1 MVNKANILVFL
12 DVIFPIFTYENMS
25 VSFFYFNLLTNDWET
40 MMQFVYMNLHVH
52 VEDTIIELLDT
63 DGLSS
68 LVGRHVNAPSFK
80 IKGRYLGITT
90 LYVSP

>member
-1 MVNKANILVFL
+1 
-12 DVIFPIFTYENMS
+12 
-25 VSFFYFNLLTNDWET
+25 

-63 DGLSS
+63 DSLSS
-68 LVGRHVNAPSFK
+68 LVGGHVNAPSFK